1 MANGQDVFGYKRNP
15 KADGVFSTENSTLLV
30 GDGSTAAVAFMVQNW
45 NVEYNQDVQ
54 ELFEIGSNNLYW
66 AKGRPVG
73 RGSIGRIVGAKG
85 ADTENSGLFPKDA
98 YDICNGGATM
108 KINATGGHCD
118 TGSTKYRL
126 NKGLNLAM
134 GGCVVTSIGFAMSV
148 QDVRI
153 MENYGW
159 RFAHLSIS

>member
-15 KADGVFSTENSTLLV
+15 KADGVFSTENSSLLI
-30 GDGSTAAVAFMVQNW
+30 GDANTAGQAFMVQNW

-73 RGSIGRIVGAKG
+73 RGSVGRIVGAMDPDKPG
-85 ADTENSGLFPKDA
+85 FGIFPSDA

-118 TGSTKYRL
+118 TGDTKYKL
-126 NKGLNLAM
+126 NKGLKITM
-134 GGCVVTSIGFAMSV
+134 GGCVVTSIGFAMTV

-159 RFAHLSIS
+159 RFAHLVMS

>member
-15 KADGVFSTENSTLLV
+15 KADGVFSTEDSALLI
-30 GDGSTAAVAFMVQNW
+30 GDANTAGQAFMVQSW

-73 RGSIGRIVGAKG
+73 RGAVGRIVGAMDPDKPG
-85 ADTENSGLFPKDA
+85 FGIFPGDA
-98 YDICNGGATM
+98 YDVCNGGATM
-108 KINATGGHCD
+108 KINATGGHCE
-118 TGSTKYRL
+118 TGATAYKL
-126 NKGLNLAM
+126 NKGLKITM
-134 GGCVVTSIGFAMSV
+134 SGCVVTSIGFAMTV

-159 RFAHLSIS
+159 RFAHLVMS